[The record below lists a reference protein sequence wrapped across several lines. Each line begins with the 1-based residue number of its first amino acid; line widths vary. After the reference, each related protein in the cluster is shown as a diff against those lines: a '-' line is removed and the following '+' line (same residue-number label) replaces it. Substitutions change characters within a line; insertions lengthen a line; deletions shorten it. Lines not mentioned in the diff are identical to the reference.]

1 MKIAILHPSLDVNGG
16 AERQVLKL
24 AEGLQKNG
32 HYITIYVSKLDIEK
46 CYPDLIK
53 NLNIVE
59 CGGPGYQNIK
69 KMILF
74 SPYYMKKMA
83 KNVLNSG
90 INYDIINCHNY
101 PTIYAAWQIKKN
113 INKPIIWMCNEPPF
127 PPLYKGENLSKSVY
141 SLMYK
146 IIISPFL
153 LYNYYITKKIDQIL
167 VLDQMNIFR
176 IKKTY
181 HIEPKIIHTGLDFPT
196 NIDNSSS
203 EREKNKFVILTTG
216 RIDKGKRTED
226 TLYALTKL
234 KEIIPN
240 IYLKIA
246 GSGKELE
253 KMKKISRK
261 LNLDNYVKFY
271 GLVSDQK
278 MQELYS
284 TCDIFLFTAENQSW
298 GLVPLEAMSY
308 GKPTIVSTGAGVASV
323 LEDKKKC
330 LKISPRDVQSI
341 VKNVI
346 LLNENKYLAN
356 QIAQNGKNFVK
367 NNFSWNNYI
376 TENEKIFYDELKK
389 YHSQKVI

>member
-127 PPLYKGENLSKSVY
+127 
-141 SLMYK
+141 
-146 IIISPFL
+146 
-153 LYNYYITKKIDQIL
+153 
-167 VLDQMNIFR
+167 
-176 IKKTY
+176 
-181 HIEPKIIHTGLDFPT
+181 
-196 NIDNSSS
+196 
-203 EREKNKFVILTTG
+203 
-216 RIDKGKRTED
+216 
-226 TLYALTKL
+226 
-234 KEIIPN
+234 
-240 IYLKIA
+240 
-246 GSGKELE
+246 
-253 KMKKISRK
+253 
-261 LNLDNYVKFY
+261 
-271 GLVSDQK
+271 
-278 MQELYS
+278 
-284 TCDIFLFTAENQSW
+284 
-298 GLVPLEAMSY
+298 
-308 GKPTIVSTGAGVASV
+308 
-323 LEDKKKC
+323 
-330 LKISPRDVQSI
+330 
-341 VKNVI
+341 
-346 LLNENKYLAN
+346 
-356 QIAQNGKNFVK
+356 
-367 NNFSWNNYI
+367 
-376 TENEKIFYDELKK
+376 
-389 YHSQKVI
+389 